1 MFGIKVRVARF
12 LGLRG
17 GGGGVARFSGL
28 RGG

>member
-1 MFGIKVRVARF
+1 MFGIKGRVARF

-17 GGGGVARFSGL
+17 GGRVARFSGL